1 MTKKSNALVMNKI
14 ESLDISRY
22 DKDVLIEL
30 FRSELELG
38 NSDDRAVKKRKVK
51 RCRDAVIKGAS
62 NEDL

>member
-1 MTKKSNALVMNKI
+1 MTKKSNVLVMNKI

-22 DKDVLIEL
+22 DKDVLIDL

-38 NSDDRAVKKRKVK
+38 NSDDRAIKQRKIR
-51 RCRDAVIKGAS
+51 RCRDAIIKGVN